1 MASRVRA
8 VDDLPPHAA
17 TRAGVIDLPA
27 KRALQLRTPRNLP
40 PNTPMAPAL
49 ANGVEPTT
57 EAEPKR
63 HEVLG
68 LIALSTG
75 VVIALALAS
84 YDARGGRDWC
94 GPIGASIAETLIVLM
109 GTAAVLV
116 PWSLAVM
123 SVRLFRRTVK
133 PFRLAHGIGTLAIM
147 GTISIG
153 LHLAF
158 GERPMLGH
166 LEPGGLVGSTL
177 GELLR
182 ALIGTAG
189 AHVVTMTALLIALV
203 LRTRLS
209 VVSMASTAKVAGVKS
224 GVVAKEGLA
233 TVARAWKQ
241 ARDEDLRARPG
252 AEAAAAPRVAD
263 AEERTE
269 TALADLFDHEAPEE
283 MPRAG
288 TRAGIMALLAAADQT
303 HDIEPVKPKEPRKKK
318 AAAAEVE
325 GDAKADDVAKEGEG
339 KKPRRGRAKKVVA
352 SENEEAAE
360 AAEAGGEG
368 AVVESGEVKAE
379 GEGAAVEPGEGKA
392 EAEAEAEAEGVEK
405 LNIVSHDEEIK
416 AAMRV
421 ANGVG
426 VTVEKQPPLPFP
438 PTAAEELMEIP
449 STSLLAPMASNT
461 MQLDEAQLRVTA
473 DRLLKTLKDYAIEGV
488 VKEIHPGPVVTTYEF
503 SPAPGTT
510 LSKIVRRS
518 DEIAMSLEA
527 LSVRIVAPI
536 PGKGR
541 VGFEIPNAKR
551 QMVSFREMM
560 ETPAFQSLGG
570 ALPVALGK
578 DVVGAPYFVDLA
590 TMPHLIV
597 AGSTGSGKSVGLNV
611 MLTSLLYKRR
621 PDEVRLLMID
631 PKQVELAVY
640 DGIPHMLLP
649 VVTDMKKASLA
660 LRWVVDEMER
670 RYTLFAQTGSR
681 NITTYNER
689 VLKAVAEGK
698 SFREF
703 TLGKQQNAYEKAVG
717 VGPDGEPMA
726 EEQPKP
732 PTKMP
737 YILVV
742 VDEFADLM
750 MVAGKE
756 VEAAVARL
764 AQKARAAGIHVILA
778 TQRPSVDVITGVIKA
793 NFPSRVA
800 FKVSQRVDS
809 RTILDQQ
816 GAEHLLGR
824 GDMLILPPGSSDL
837 RRVHCAYVSED
848 EVQAVTDHW
857 RKQGTP
863 TYDEEILKPRDEESD
878 DGPEETEIKVP
889 MDKYEKAVALVLSSR
904 RCSVS
909 WVQRQLA
916 VGYNVAARMVEKMER
931 DGIVGP
937 PKGPGKDREVL
948 G

>member
-1 MASRVRA
+1 MASRVRSA
-8 VDDLPPHAA
+8 GEFGSHAA
-17 TRAGVIDLPA
+17 SRAGVIDLPA
-27 KRALQLRTPRNLP
+27 KVPLQLRTPRNAPIAAPPLP
-40 PNTPMAPAL
+40 PDL
-49 ANGVEPTT
+49 AEGEPQP
-57 EAEPKR
+57 EAKR

-68 LIALSTG
+68 LIVLSSG
-75 VVIALALAS
+75 IMLGLALAS
-84 YDARGGRDWC
+84 FDTRGGHDWC
-94 GPIGASIAETLIVLM
+94 GPIGASVAETLIALM

-116 PWSLAVM
+116 PYSSLVL

-133 PFRLAHGIGTLAIM
+133 PFRLVHAIGTLSIM
-147 GTISIG
+147 GTIAVG

-158 GERPMLGH
+158 GERLMLGH
-166 LEPGGLVGSTL
+166 LEPGGLIGATL

-182 ALIGTAG
+182 GLIGTAG
-189 AHVVTMTALLIALV
+189 AHLVTLTALLVALV

-209 VVSMASTAKVAGVKS
+209 VVSFASGAKTASIKG
-224 GVVAKEGLA
+224 GVVAKEGIA

-241 ARDEDLRARPG
+241 AREEDQRTRP
-252 AEAAAAPRVAD
+252 AHELASAPRVDD
-263 AEERTE
+263 AEARTE
-269 TALADLFDHEAPEE
+269 EALADLFDREPIDEAK
-283 MPRAG
+283 AG

-303 HDIEPVKPKEPRKKK
+303 HDIAPVKPGTRGKKK
-318 AAAAEVE
+318 SDDKSEAAGEGSAPIVE
-325 GDAKADDVAKEGEG
+325 DAAKAADADA
-339 KKPRRGRAKKVVA
+339 KKPRRARAKKTAAPATDAA
-352 SENEEAAE
+352 SEEASESPADPVPVIAE
-360 AAEAGGEG
+360 RVLEAEPMER
-368 AVVESGEVKAE
+368 ESDALDDADDE
-379 GEGAAVEPGEGKA
+379 GEKFQ
-392 EAEAEAEAEGVEK
+392 
-405 LNIVSHDEEIK
+405 IVSHDEEIK
-416 AAMRV
+416 AAMRT
-421 ANGVG
+421 ATGSG

-438 PTAAEELMEIP
+438 AATPEEAMEIP
-449 STSLLAPMASNT
+449 STGLLAPMAANT
-461 MQLDEAQLRVTA
+461 LQLDEAQLRVTA
-473 DRLLKTLKDYAIEGV
+473 DRLIKTLKDYAIEGV

-670 RYTLFAQTGSR
+670 RYTLFAHTGSR

-703 TLGKQQNAYEKAVG
+703 TGGKQNSYEKAVG

-726 EEQPKP
+726 EENPKP

-793 NFPSRVA
+793 NFPSRVG

-863 TYDEEILKPRDEESD
+863 TYDEEILRPRDEESD
-878 DGPEETEIKVP
+878 GAADEPEIKVP
-889 MDKYEKAVALVLSSR
+889 MEKYERAVAIVL
-904 RCSVS
+904 
-909 WVQRQLA
+909 
-916 VGYNVAARMVEKMER
+916 
-931 DGIVGP
+931 
-937 PKGPGKDREVL
+937 
-948 G
+948 